1 VANRDAQLSESLG
14 SSVQQ
19 RAQKNQRELRQ
30 ATQQA
35 YGGKA
40 GPATLDNTTKM
51 AEKGQL
57 PLPANVRL
65 VDAGTLGPH
74 NIGPWVCA
82 STNWRRVCVQ
92 HWAWATWSFCCAKR
106 AYAA

>member
-1 VANRDAQLSESLG
+1 MANRDAQLSDSLG

-82 STNWRRVCVQ
+82 STN
-92 HWAWATWSFCCAKR
+92 
-106 AYAA
+106 